1 MWDGVYGT
9 HGEKIITFRVFLGK
23 PEGTS
28 LYGRIKLKQILN
40 EYDRRAWTTARNC
53 IAHERDKW

>member
-40 EYDRRAWTTARNC
+40 EYDRRAWTTA
-53 IAHERDKW
+53 